1 MLMEILFLIIGLAL
15 LFAGGE
21 ALVRGAVALA
31 AKIGMSPL
39 IIGLTV
45 VGFGTSTPEL
55 VVSIKA
61 AFEGSA
67 DIAVGNVVGS
77 NTANILFILGVA
89 ALISPIPTMIAG
101 IRRDLYVMLAV
112 AVLML
117 GLGYMGIIDRLA
129 GGVMVA
135 LLVAYVA
142 YAAVNS
148 KTSPEDQDETQQQAN
163 MPVWQQAAYIIGG
176 LVLLILG
183 ADYLIGSAT
192 TIARAI
198 GVSEAVIGLTIVA
211 VGTSLPELA
220 TSVIAAFRKHS
231 EIAIGN
237 VVGSNIYNILGILG
251 VASLLKPLSIAPT
264 MTSFDI
270 PVMLAVTLLLVV
282 AMLAFRSIS
291 RSIGAGFV
299 LIYVAY
305 CVWLYTQTP
314 AA

>member
-1 MLMEILFLIIGLAL
+1 MEILFLIIGLAL

>member
-77 NTANILFILGVA
+77 NTANILFILGLA

>member
-1 MLMEILFLIIGLAL
+1 MEILFLIIGLAL

-77 NTANILFILGVA
+77 NTANILFILGLA